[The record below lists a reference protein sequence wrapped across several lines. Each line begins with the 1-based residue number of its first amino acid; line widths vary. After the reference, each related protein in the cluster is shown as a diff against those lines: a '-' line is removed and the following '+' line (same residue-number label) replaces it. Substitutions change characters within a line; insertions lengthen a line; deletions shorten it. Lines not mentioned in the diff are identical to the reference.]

1 MNTKKMLAI
10 LAALSMLGTTGLTVG
25 AEDTAATEPAVE
37 TVVTTEAEA
46 ETAVSEIAETRT
58 ETTAVDEAKME
69 VNETT
74 ITEETAITTTIVQ
87 SEEPTSTTTAVKSD
101 ADGVETT
108 VAVTGTES
116 ASVTTTTTYSAE
128 ETSKIME
135 ELQKQIDNLIDEI
148 QSGSNPDLIPD
159 EENVEMLPD
168 YSSDNILQLEDGT
181 WIGTYHTY
189 YVDEEGYTY
198 QVVYYVKTD
207 GTKDIFYVTYY
218 DDFDHND
225 ALVCSDNPFY
235 DEFYVQFTTFY
246 KTLENTSDY
255 YVLYCATDAGVNPT
269 MYVVVEMTDGKLAFY
284 AISQDGIQQVDKIP
298 TFEFDDD
305 SKKPNDSARPTAA
318 VQKSTDSTPKTGD
331 ATTVPA
337 VAVGLTLTA
346 AGVVAFLNRKYK

>member
-1 MNTKKMLAI
+1 MKKMFAM
-10 LAALSMLGTTGLTVG
+10 LAAVSMLTTLSVTAF
-25 AEDTAATEPAVE
+25 AEDETSVSTTVVVTEKAA
-37 TVVTTEAEA
+37 VTTEAVTELAQVGTEETTETETIAISGDSSDVITTVTEETTPDETQTEVVSTTTGAVTSEA
-46 ETAVSEIAETRT
+46 AGLETTT
-58 ETTAVDEAKME
+58 ETTV
-69 VNETT
+69 
-74 ITEETAITTTIVQ
+74 TEETA
-87 SEEPTSTTTAVKSD
+87 
-101 ADGVETT
+101 
-108 VAVTGTES
+108 
-116 ASVTTTTTYSAE
+116 TTTTTESAE
-128 ETSKIME
+128 ETAKIME

-148 QSGSNPDLIPD
+148 QSGSNPDLLPD